1 VLNRIRRAVALARAR
16 HVPKGRH
23 RRTLRPSRPPIA
35 LASPASAAD
44 EPTVAL
50 AQAVDKPSHR
60 HLLRGED
67 SALVRPYVL
76 ARDDRTQR
84 RPTVVIAPYLST
96 DAWSNLLGV
105 Q

>member
-1 VLNRIRRAVALARAR
+1 MLNRIRRAVAFARAR

-23 RRTLRPSRPPIA
+23 RRTLRPSRPPIG
-35 LASPASAAD
+35 LVSPASAD

-50 AQAVDKPSHR
+50 AQAVDEPSHR

-76 ARDDRTQR
+76 AREDRARR
-84 RPTVVIAPYLST
+84 RPTVVLAPYLST